1 MILELLQKILRTK
14 TLKLLSAIFCAS
26 LAVLLLC
33 LLPDLT
39 AAATAIPFPE
49 ISVKLASSS
58 NPENI
63 SNAIQIILLITVLA
77 LAPSFLIM
85 MTSFTRIII
94 VLALLR
100 QALGTQQ
107 MPPNQILVG
116 IALFTTLFVMMP
128 VAQNINKNALSPY
141 LAHTINLTEGL
152 KRAAVPLK
160 KFMLRQTREK
170 DIALFVRASK
180 TKQPKNPSALSLDI
194 IIPAFIISELKT
206 GFEIG
211 FIIYLPFLIIDL
223 VVASILMSMGMLML
237 PPVMIS
243 LPFKL
248 LLFVLADGWNLVIGS
263 LLSSFH

>member
-1 MILELLQKILRTK
+1 MALILSLLWKVLVRRTVHLSEILFY
-14 TLKLLSAIFCAS
+14 SFIIFFLVSNA
-26 LAVLLLC
+26 A
-33 LLPDLT
+33 
-39 AAATAIPFPE
+39 AAATIPIPE
-49 ISVKLASSS
+49 ISIKLANSA
-58 NPENI
+58 NPTEI
-63 SNAIQIILLITVLA
+63 SNAIQILLLITVLA
-77 LAPSFLIM
+77 LAPSFIIM
-85 MTSFTRIII
+85 TTSFTRIII

-116 IALFTTLFVMMP
+116 VALFATLFIMMP
-128 VAQNINKNALSPY
+128 VIKNINTNAFIPY
-141 LAHTINLTEGL
+141 TEHKINLTEGL

-170 DIALFVRASK
+170 DIALFVRAAK
-180 TKQPKNPSALSLDI
+180 MKRPNNPAALPLDI
-194 IIPAFIISELKT
+194 IVPSFIISELKT

-211 FIIYLPFLIIDL
+211 FIIYLPFLIIDI

-248 LLFVLADGWNLVIGS
+248 LLFVLADGWNLIMGS
-263 LLSSFH
+263 LLYSFH